1 MIGRTIS
8 HYCVVEKLG
17 EGGMGVVYK
26 AEDTRLK
33 RFVALKFLL
42 PQAFENAEHRDRF
55 VREAQTAAVLD
66 HPNICTIF
74 EIDETDDLTFIA
86 MAYVEGV
93 SLKDK
98 IRSGPLP
105 LDEALHVATQVAQG
119 LDAAHKHGVIHRD
132 IKSANIMV
140 TPENQVKIMDFGL
153 AKMAGGAEIS
163 KTTRSVGTAAYMS
176 PEQGRGA
183 KVDHRTDI
191 WSLGVVMYEM
201 LSGELPFKGDYDAA
215 VVYSLVNEDPEPLG
229 KLRPDLPV
237 AVRRIVE
244 RAMEKGPENRFQTA
258 AEMLSSLRSPLKWVD
273 AGRTGRGR
281 ADAERSIVV
290 LPFADVSRG
299 RELEY
304 LCDGIAEE
312 IIGALTKVEGIR
324 VVARTSAF
332 SFKGKNEDIRTI
344 ARKLN
349 VDAVL
354 EGSVR
359 QAENRLR
366 ITAQLIN
373 AADGYHLWSERY
385 DRQMEDVFAIQDEIT
400 LAIVNRLKVSL
411 LGKEKEA
418 LVKRA
423 TEDVEAYNLY
433 LKGRYF
439 WNKRTE
445 TGYLKSLEYYRQA
458 IDKDPTYA
466 VAYAGIADS
475 YDLLGWYGYLAPQ
488 EAFPRARTAA
498 EKARELDST
507 LAEAHASLGWINANY
522 DWNWAAAERE
532 YRRALELNP
541 SYATAHQWYSEFL
554 TYMGRHDESIAEG
567 HEAQELDPL
576 SLIINNDVG
585 QVYYFARRYD
595 EAIAQLHKTLEMD
608 PDFTV
613 AHFLLALAL
622 AQKSMYDE
630 AVGEAERAM
639 TLAGEDDTLILSQ
652 LGVIYALSGRAAK
665 ARQVLEK
672 LDALS
677 MEKYVSPFPVA
688 LIHAGLGE
696 TDEAFARLGE
706 ACEKRDHW
714 VETLKVHPVLDGLRA
729 DERYSKLLVDTGLGS

>member
-8 HYCVVEKLG
+8 HYRVIAKLG

-26 AEDTRLK
+26 AEDTKLMRP
-33 RFVALKFLL
+33 VALKFLL
-42 PQAFENAEHRDRF
+42 PQAFENVEHRERF
-55 VREAQTAAVLD
+55 IREAQTAAVLD

-74 EIDETDDLTFIA
+74 EIDEKDDLIFIA
-86 MAYVEGV
+86 MAYVEGP
-93 SLKDK
+93 SLKEK
-98 IRSGPLP
+98 IKSGPLAA
-105 LDEALHVATQVAQG
+105 DEVLEIAAQVAQG
-119 LDAAHKHGVIHRD
+119 LDAAHKHGIVHRD
-132 IKSANIMV
+132 IKSTNIMV

-153 AKMAGGAEIS
+153 AKAAGGVEIS

-201 LSGELPFKGDYDAA
+201 LAGELPFKGEYDAA
-215 VVYSLVNEDPEPLG
+215 VVYSLVNEDPVPIGE
-229 KLRPDLPV
+229 LRPDLPD

-244 RAMEKGPENRFQTA
+244 RAMEKSPEDRFQTA
-258 AEMLSSLRSPLKWVD
+258 AEMLTSLRSPLKWVGSERL
-273 AGRTGRGR
+273 GRSAVGP
-281 ADAERSIVV
+281 EKSIAV

-312 IIGALTKVEGIR
+312 IIGALTRVEGIR

-332 SFKGKNEDIRTI
+332 SFKGKSEDIRTI

-359 QAENRLR
+359 KAENRLR
-366 ITAQLIN
+366 ITVQLIN
-373 AADGYHLWSERY
+373 ARDGYHLWSERY

-400 LAIVNRLKVSL
+400 LAIVNKLKITL
-411 LGKEKEA
+411 LGGERAA
-418 LVKRA
+418 LVKRY
-423 TEDVEAYNLY
+423 TEDFEAYNLY

-445 TGYLKSLEYYRQA
+445 TGYLKSLEYFRQA
-458 IDKDPTYA
+458 IEKDPTYA
-466 VAYAGIADS
+466 IAYAGIADS

-488 EAFPRARTAA
+488 EAFPRARAAA
-498 EKARELDST
+498 EKARELDAT
-507 LAEAHASLGWINANY
+507 LAEAFASLGWISANY

-532 YRRALELNP
+532 YKKALSLNP

-567 HEAQELDPL
+567 HKAQELDPL

-595 EAIAQLHKTLEMD
+595 EAIAQLRKALEMD
-608 PDFTV
+608 PDFAV

-622 AQKSMYDE
+622 AQKSLYDE
-630 AVGEAERAM
+630 AIEEAQKAM
-639 TLAGEDDTLILSQ
+639 TLAGEEDTLILSQ
-652 LGVIYALSGRAAK
+652 LGIIYALSGKENK
-665 ARQVLEK
+665 ARQVLDK
-672 LDALS
+672 LDELS
-677 MEKYVSPFPVA
+677 GEKYVSPFAVA
-688 LIHAGLGE
+688 LVHAGLGE
-696 TDEAFARLGE
+696 SDNAFEWLE
-706 ACEKRDHW
+706 KACESRDHW
-714 VETLKVHPVLDGLRA
+714 VETLRVHPVLDGLRG
-729 DERYSKLLVDTGLGS
+729 DERYLRLLLGTGLGS

>member
-8 HYCVVEKLG
+8 HYRVIEKLG

-26 AEDTRLK
+26 AEDTKLK
-33 RFVALKFLL
+33 RLVALKFLL
-42 PQAFENAEHRDRF
+42 PQAFENAEHRERF
-55 VREAQTAAVLD
+55 IREAQTAAVLD

-74 EIDETDDLTFIA
+74 EIDEAEDLIFIA
-86 MAYVEGV
+86 MAFVEGE

-98 IRSGPLP
+98 IKSGLLGAEKA
-105 LDEALHVATQVAQG
+105 LDMAAQVAQG
-119 LDAAHKHGVIHRD
+119 LEAAHKHGIVHRD
-132 IKSANIMV
+132 IKSTNIMV
-140 TPENQVKIMDFGL
+140 TPAGQVKIMDFGL
-153 AKMAGGAEIS
+153 AKMSGGAEIS

-191 WSLGVVMYEM
+191 WSLGVVMYE
-201 LSGELPFKGDYDAA
+201 LLTGELPFKGEYDAA
-215 VVYSLVNEDPEPLG
+215 IVYSLVNEDPVPVGE
-229 KLRPDLPV
+229 LRPELPDS
-237 AVRRIVE
+237 VRRIVE
-244 RAMEKGPENRFQTA
+244 RAMEKNPEDRFQTA
-258 AEMLSSLRSPLKWVD
+258 AEMLASLRSPLKW
-273 AGRTGRGR
+273 AGVGRGGR
-281 ADAERSIVV
+281 KGRRPEKSIVV
-290 LPFADVSRG
+290 LSFADVSRG

-312 IIGALTKVEGIR
+312 IIGALTKVDGIR

-359 QAENRLR
+359 MADNRLR
-366 ITAQLIN
+366 INAQLIN

-400 LAIVNRLKVSL
+400 LAIVNKLKVTL
-411 LGKEKEA
+411 LGGEREA
-418 LVKRA
+418 LVKRS

-445 TGYLKSLEYYRQA
+445 TGYLKSLEYFRQA

-466 VAYAGIADS
+466 VAHAGIADS
-475 YDLLGWYGYLAPQ
+475 YDLLGWYGYLAPE

-498 EKARELDST
+498 QRALGLNPT
-507 LAEAHASLGWINANY
+507 LAEAHASLGWISANY
-522 DWNWAAAERE
+522 DWDWAAAERE
-532 YRRALELNP
+532 YKRALELNP

-567 HEAQELDPL
+567 HKAQELDPL
-576 SLIINNDVG
+576 SIIINNDVG

-595 EAIAQLHKTLEMD
+595 EAIAQLRRTLEMD
-608 PDFTV
+608 PDFAV
-613 AHFLLALAL
+613 AHYLLGLAL
-622 AQKSMYDE
+622 AQKSLHDE
-630 AVGEAERAM
+630 AVEEGRIAA
-639 TLAGEDDTLILSQ
+639 TLAGEDDALILSQ
-652 LGVIYALSGRAAK
+652 LGVIYAVSGREAK
-665 ARQVLEK
+665 ARQVLAE
-672 LDALS
+672 LEELS
-677 MEKYVSPFPVA
+677 REKYASPFPVA
-688 LIHAGLGE
+688 LVHAGLGE
-696 TDEAFARLGE
+696 KDSAFEWLE
-706 ACEKRDHW
+706 KACEKRDHW
-714 VETLKVHPVLDGLRA
+714 VETLKVHPVLDGLRG
-729 DERYSKLLVDTGLGS
+729 DERYSKLLRATGLGS

>member
-8 HYCVVEKLG
+8 HYRVIEKLG
-17 EGGMGVVYK
+17 EGGMGIVYK
-26 AEDTRLK
+26 AEDTKLK
-33 RFVALKFLL
+33 RLVALKFLL
-42 PQAFENAEHRDRF
+42 PQAFENAEHRERF
-55 VREAQTAAVLD
+55 IREAQTAAVLD

-74 EIDETDDLTFIA
+74 EIDETDELIFIA

-98 IRSGPLP
+98 IRTGPLGAE
-105 LDEALHVATQVAQG
+105 EALDIAAQVAQG
-119 LDAAHKHGVIHRD
+119 LEAAHKHGIVHRD
-132 IKSANIMV
+132 IKSTNIMV
-140 TPENQVKIMDFGL
+140 TPSNVVKIMDFGL
-153 AKMAGGAEIS
+153 AKMAGNAEIS
-163 KTTRSVGTAAYMS
+163 KTTRSIGTAAYMS

-183 KVDHRTDI
+183 RVDHRTDI
-191 WSLGVVMYEM
+191 WSLGVVMYE
-201 LSGELPFKGDYDAA
+201 LLAGDLPFKGEYDAA
-215 VVYSLVNEDPEPLG
+215 VIYSLVNEDPVSIGE
-229 KLRPDLPV
+229 LRPDLPDS
-237 AVRRIVE
+237 VRRIVE
-244 RAMEKGPENRFQTA
+244 RAMEKSPEDRFQTA
-258 AEMLSSLRSPLKWVD
+258 AEMLTSLRSPLKW
-273 AGRTGRGR
+273 AGAGTGGR
-281 ADAERSIVV
+281 KDLRSDKSIAV
-290 LPFADVSRG
+290 LSFADVSRG

-312 IIGALTKVEGIR
+312 IIGALTKLDGIR

-332 SFKGKNEDIRTI
+332 SFKGKNEDVRTI

-349 VDAVL
+349 VDTVL

-359 QAENRLR
+359 KADNRLR

-400 LAIVNRLKVSL
+400 LAIVNKLKVSL
-411 LGKEKEA
+411 LGGEREA
-418 LVKRA
+418 LVKRS

-445 TGYLKSLEYYRQA
+445 TGYLKSLEYFRQA

-466 VAYAGIADS
+466 VAHAGIADS
-475 YDLLGWYGYLAPQ
+475 YDLLGWYGYLAPE

-498 EKARELDST
+498 ERARELDPT

-522 DWNWAAAERE
+522 DWDWGAAERE
-532 YRRALELNP
+532 YEKALELNP

-567 HEAQELDPL
+567 HKAQELDPL
-576 SLIINNDVG
+576 SIIINNDVG

-595 EAIAQLHKTLEMD
+595 EAIAQLRKTLEMD
-608 PDFTV
+608 PDFAV
-613 AHFLLALAL
+613 AHFLLGLAL
-622 AQKSMYDE
+622 AQKARHEE
-630 AVGEAERAM
+630 AIEEGRIAM

-652 LGVIYALSGRAAK
+652 LGVIYALSGKEAK
-665 ARQVLEK
+665 AREVLAD

-677 MEKYVSPFPVA
+677 REKYASPFPVA
-688 LIHAGLGE
+688 LVHAGLGE
-696 TDEAFARLGE
+696 NDEAFEWLGR
-706 ACEKRDHW
+706 ACDRRDHW
-714 VETLKVHPVLDGLRA
+714 VETLKVHPVLDGLRGDA
-729 DERYSKLLVDTGLGS
+729 RYSKLLLATGLGT

>member
-8 HYCVVEKLG
+8 HYRVIEKLG
-17 EGGMGVVYK
+17 EGGMGIVYK
-26 AEDTRLK
+26 AEDTKLK
-33 RFVALKFLL
+33 RHVALKFLL
-42 PQAFENAEHRDRF
+42 PQAFENAEHRERF
-55 VREAQTAAVLD
+55 IREAQTAAVLD

-74 EIDETDDLTFIA
+74 EIDEADEVIFIA
-86 MAYVEGV
+86 MAYVEGESV
-93 SLKDK
+93 KDK
-98 IRSGPLP
+98 VKSGPLGAE
-105 LDEALHVATQVAQG
+105 EALDFAAQIAQG
-119 LDAAHKHGVIHRD
+119 LDAAHKHGIVHRD
-132 IKSANIMV
+132 IKSTNIMV
-140 TPENQVKIMDFGL
+140 TPENQIKIMDFGL
-153 AKMAGGAEIS
+153 AKMAGSAEIS

-183 KVDHRTDI
+183 AVDHRTDI

-201 LSGELPFKGDYDAA
+201 LAGDLPFKGEYDAA
-215 VVYSLVNEDPEPLG
+215 IVYSLVNEDPASLG
-229 KLRPDLPV
+229 EIRPDLPDSI
-237 AVRRIVE
+237 RRIVE
-244 RAMEKGPENRFQTA
+244 RAMEKGPDDRFQTA
-258 AEMLSSLRSPLKWVD
+258 AEMLASIRSPLQWSG
-273 AGRTGRGR
+273 AGGR
-281 ADAERSIVV
+281 ERKALRPEKSIVV
-290 LPFADVSRG
+290 LSFADVSRG

-312 IIGALTKVEGIR
+312 IIGTLARLEGIR

-332 SFKGKNEDIRTI
+332 SFKGKNEDVRSI

-359 QAENRLR
+359 MADNRLR

-400 LAIVNRLKVSL
+400 LAIVNKLKVTL
-411 LGKEKEA
+411 LGGEREA
-418 LVKRA
+418 LVKRS

-445 TGYLKSLEYYRQA
+445 TGYLKSLEYYRHA
-458 IDKDPTYA
+458 IDKDPAYA
-466 VAYAGIADS
+466 AAHAGIADS
-475 YDLLGWYGYLAPQ
+475 YDLLGWYGYFAPE
-488 EAFPRARTAA
+488 EAFPRARAA
-498 EKARELDST
+498 ADKARELDPT

-532 YRRALELNP
+532 YKRSLELNP

-567 HEAQELDPL
+567 RKAQELDPL
-576 SLIINNDVG
+576 SIIINNDVG

-595 EAIAQLHKTLEMD
+595 EAIAQLRKTLEMD
-608 PDFTV
+608 PDFAV
-613 AHFLLALAL
+613 AHFLLGLCL
-622 AQKSMYDE
+622 AQKSLHDE
-630 AVGEAERAM
+630 AIEEGRIAM

-652 LGVIYALSGRAAK
+652 LGVIYALSGREDK
-665 ARQVLEK
+665 ARQVLAE
-672 LDALS
+672 LAELS
-677 MEKYVSPFPVA
+677 REKYASPFPVA
-688 LIHAGLGE
+688 LVHAGLGE
-696 TDEAFARLGE
+696 NDEAFEWLGR

-714 VETLKVHPVLDGLRA
+714 VETLKVHPVLDGLRG
-729 DERYSKLLVDTGLGS
+729 DERYSRLLRETGLDS

>member
-8 HYCVVEKLG
+8 HYRVIEKLG
-17 EGGMGVVYK
+17 EGGMGIVYK
-26 AEDTRLK
+26 AEDAKLK
-33 RFVALKFLL
+33 RPVALKFLL
-42 PQAFENAEHRDRF
+42 PQAFENAEHRERF
-55 VREAQTAAVLD
+55 IREAQTAAVLD

-74 EIDETDDLTFIA
+74 EIDEAEDLIFIA
-86 MAYVEGV
+86 MAFVEGE

-98 IRSGPLP
+98 IKSGPLRAE
-105 LDEALHVATQVAQG
+105 EALDVAAQVA
-119 LDAAHKHGVIHRD
+119 
-132 IKSANIMV
+132 
-140 TPENQVKIMDFGL
+140 P
-153 AKMAGGAEIS
+153 EIS

-191 WSLGVVMYEM
+191 WSLGVVMYE
-201 LSGELPFKGDYDAA
+201 LLAGELPFKGEYDAA
-215 VVYSLVNEDPEPLG
+215 VVYSLVNEDPAPIGE
-229 KLRPDLPV
+229 LRPDLPDS
-237 AVRRIVE
+237 VRRIVE
-244 RAMEKGPENRFQTA
+244 RAMEKSPEDRFQTA
-258 AEMLSSLRSPLKWVD
+258 AEMLASLRSPLKWV
-273 AGRTGRGR
+273 GTGRGGR
-281 ADAERSIVV
+281 KDLRPEKSIVV
-290 LPFADVSRG
+290 LSFADVSRG

-359 QAENRLR
+359 KADNRLR
-366 ITAQLIN
+366 INAQLIN

-400 LAIVNRLKVSL
+400 LAIVNKLKVTL
-411 LGKEKEA
+411 LGGEREA
-418 LVKRA
+418 LVKRS

-445 TGYLKSLEYYRQA
+445 TGYLKSLEYFRQA

-475 YDLLGWYGYLAPQ
+475 YDLLGWYGSPAPE
-488 EAFPRARTAA
+488 EAFPRARAAA
-498 EKARELDST
+498 EKARELDPT
-507 LAEAHASLGWINANY
+507 LAEAHASLGWISANY
-522 DWNWAAAERE
+522 DWDWTAAEGE
-532 YRRALELNP
+532 YKRALELNS

-567 HEAQELDPL
+567 HKAQELDPL
-576 SLIINNDVG
+576 SIIINNDVG

-595 EAIAQLHKTLEMD
+595 EAIAQLRKTLEMD
-608 PDFTV
+608 PDFAV
-613 AHFLLALAL
+613 AHYLLGLAL
-622 AQKSMYDE
+622 AQKSQHDE
-630 AVGEAERAM
+630 AVEEGRIAA
-639 TLAGEDDTLILSQ
+639 TLAGEDDALILSQ
-652 LGVIYALSGRAAK
+652 LGVIYAVSGRDAK
-665 ARQVLEK
+665 ARQVLAE
-672 LDALS
+672 LDELS
-677 MEKYVSPFPVA
+677 REKYASPFPVA
-688 LIHAGLGE
+688 LVHAGLG
-696 TDEAFARLGE
+696 DNDSAFEWLGK

-714 VETLKVHPVLDGLRA
+714 VETLKVHPVLDGLRG
-729 DERYSKLLVDTGLGS
+729 DERYSKLLRATGLGS

>member
-8 HYCVVEKLG
+8 HYRVISKLG

-26 AEDTRLK
+26 AEDTKLK
-33 RFVALKFLL
+33 RPVALKFLL
-42 PQAFENAEHRDRF
+42 PQVFENAEHRERF
-55 VREAQTAAVLD
+55 IREAQTAAVLD

-74 EIDETDDLTFIA
+74 EIDEKDDLIFIA
-86 MAYVEGV
+86 MAFVEGE

-98 IRSGPLP
+98 IKPGPLAA
-105 LDEALHVATQVAQG
+105 DEVLEIAAQVAQG
-119 LDAAHKHGVIHRD
+119 LDAAHKHGIVHRD

-140 TPENQVKIMDFGL
+140 TSENQVKIMDFGL
-153 AKMAGGAEIS
+153 AKAAGGVEIS
-163 KTTRSVGTAAYMS
+163 KTSRSVGTAAYMS

-201 LSGELPFKGDYDAA
+201 LTGELPFKGEYDAA
-215 VVYSLVNEDPEPLG
+215 VVYSLVNEDPAPIGE
-229 KLRPDLPV
+229 LRPDLPD

-244 RAMEKGPENRFQTA
+244 RAMEKGPEDRFQTA
-258 AEMLSSLRSPLKWVD
+258 AELLTSLRSPLKWV
-273 AGRTGRGR
+273 G
-281 ADAERSIVV
+281 AERLGGSALGPEKSIAV

-312 IIGALTKVEGIR
+312 IIGALTRVEGIR

-332 SFKGKNEDIRTI
+332 SFKGKSEDIRTI

-359 QAENRLR
+359 KAENRLR

-400 LAIVNRLKVSL
+400 LAIVAKLKITL
-411 LGKEKEA
+411 LGGERAA
-418 LVKRA
+418 LVKRY
-423 TEDVEAYNLY
+423 TEDFEAYNLY

-445 TGYLKSLEYYRQA
+445 TGYLKSLEYFRQA
-458 IDKDPTYA
+458 IEKDPTYA
-466 VAYAGIADS
+466 IAYAGIADS

-488 EAFPRARTAA
+488 EAFPRARSAA
-498 EKARELDST
+498 EKARELDPS
-507 LAEAHASLGWINANY
+507 LAEAHASLGWIGANY
-522 DWNWAAAERE
+522 DWDWAAAERE
-532 YRRALELNP
+532 YKKALELNP

-567 HEAQELDPL
+567 HKAQEIDPL

-595 EAIAQLHKTLEMD
+595 EAIVQLRKTLEMD
-608 PDFTV
+608 PDFAV

-622 AQKSMYDE
+622 AQKALYDE
-630 AVGEAERAM
+630 AIDEAQKAM
-639 TLAGEDDTLILSQ
+639 TLSGADDTLILSQ
-652 LGVIYALSGRAAK
+652 LGVIYALSGKESK
-665 ARQVLEK
+665 ARQVLGK
-672 LDALS
+672 LDELS
-677 MEKYVSPFPVA
+677 SEKYVSPFLLA
-688 LIHAGLGE
+688 LVHAGLGE
-696 TDEAFARLGE
+696 NDKAFEWLE
-706 ACEKRDHW
+706 KACEKRDHW
-714 VETLKVHPVLDGLRA
+714 VETLKVQPVLDSLRG
-729 DERYSKLLVDTGLGS
+729 DERYSRLLLATGLGS

>member
-8 HYCVVEKLG
+8 HYRVIEKLG
-17 EGGMGVVYK
+17 EGGMGIVYK
-26 AEDTRLK
+26 AEDTKLK
-33 RFVALKFLL
+33 RLVALKFLL
-42 PQAFENAEHRDRF
+42 PQAFENAEHRERF
-55 VREAQTAAVLD
+55 IREAQTAAVLD

-74 EIDETDDLTFIA
+74 EIDETDELIFIA

-98 IRSGPLP
+98 IRTGPLGAE
-105 LDEALHVATQVAQG
+105 EALDIAAQVAQG
-119 LDAAHKHGVIHRD
+119 LEAAHKHGIVHRD
-132 IKSANIMV
+132 IKSTNIMV
-140 TPENQVKIMDFGL
+140 TPANVVKIMDFGL
-153 AKMAGGAEIS
+153 AKMAGNAEIS

-183 KVDHRTDI
+183 RVDHRTDI
-191 WSLGVVMYEM
+191 WSLGVVMYE
-201 LSGELPFKGDYDAA
+201 LLAGELPFKGEYDAA
-215 VVYSLVNEDPEPLG
+215 VVYSLVNEDPVSIGE
-229 KLRPDLPV
+229 LRPDLPDS
-237 AVRRIVE
+237 VRRIVE
-244 RAMEKGPENRFQTA
+244 RAMEKSPEDRFQTA
-258 AEMLSSLRSPLKWVD
+258 AEMLTSLRSPLKW
-273 AGRTGRGR
+273 AGAGTGGR
-281 ADAERSIVV
+281 KDLRSDKSIAV
-290 LPFADVSRG
+290 LSFADVSRG

-312 IIGALTKVEGIR
+312 IIGALTKLDGIR

-332 SFKGKNEDIRTI
+332 SFKGKNEDVRTI

-349 VDAVL
+349 VDTVL

-359 QAENRLR
+359 KADNRLR

-400 LAIVNRLKVSL
+400 LAIVNKLKVSL
-411 LGKEKEA
+411 LGGEREA
-418 LVKRA
+418 LVKRS

-445 TGYLKSLEYYRQA
+445 TGYLKSLEYFRQA

-466 VAYAGIADS
+466 VAHAGIADS
-475 YDLLGWYGYLAPQ
+475 YDLLGWYGYLAPE

-498 EKARELDST
+498 ERARELDPT

-522 DWNWAAAERE
+522 DWDWGAAERE
-532 YRRALELNP
+532 YEKALELNP

-567 HEAQELDPL
+567 HKAQELDPL
-576 SLIINNDVG
+576 SIIINNDVG

-595 EAIAQLHKTLEMD
+595 EAIAQLRKTLEMD
-608 PDFTV
+608 PDFAV
-613 AHFLLALAL
+613 AHFLLGLAL
-622 AQKSMYDE
+622 AQKARHEE
-630 AVGEAERAM
+630 AIEEGRIAM

-652 LGVIYALSGRAAK
+652 LGVIYALSGKEAK
-665 ARQVLEK
+665 AREVLAD

-677 MEKYVSPFPVA
+677 REKYASPFPVA
-688 LIHAGLGE
+688 LVHAGLGE
-696 TDEAFARLGE
+696 NDEAFEWLGR
-706 ACEKRDHW
+706 ACDRRDHW
-714 VETLKVHPVLDGLRA
+714 VETLKVHPVLDGLRGDA
-729 DERYSKLLVDTGLGS
+729 RYSKLLLATGLGT